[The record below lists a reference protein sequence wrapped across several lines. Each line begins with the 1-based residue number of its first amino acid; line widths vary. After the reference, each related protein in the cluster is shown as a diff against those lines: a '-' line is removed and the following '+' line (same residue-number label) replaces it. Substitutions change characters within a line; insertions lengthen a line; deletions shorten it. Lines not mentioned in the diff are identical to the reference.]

1 MKALGMP
8 AVLLCCLLVG
18 CGGCGSQPGD
28 RNDGGVESRASAV
41 LEASGGELLLDNDA
55 AFASKLAL
63 VDAASHTI
71 DIAYYIFDRDYSSSV
86 LADALLRAA
95 RRGVR
100 VRLLT
105 DYSAAYSR
113 LDWFDMLEAESGG
126 RLEVRFYNRPTRNMV
141 MDAAY
146 VTLGCTAAA
155 GDRGDCSPRK
165 FADLERRFAEERI
178 DGASAAALN
187 ISNLNVAGS
196 GDFLAGLYGRDPELM
211 ALAVQEGQG
220 VDPEALKGRAGGAD
234 SAGRESLKRLG
245 KLWFQARYGGGLDT
259 VSARIQLAFARG
271 LYGEQINPVYD
282 ALSAYMPLER
292 PDNRA
297 ARRDWD
303 YQSEFLHHKLLW
315 VDGRRLQLGGRNV
328 QDSYHMH
335 PGELTAKYVFEDS
348 DLVAEIAGGGDDIT
362 ASFERL
368 WDFRAMVATLGEVR
382 AHAPN
387 ESLSALAAHGAA
399 MARCEGRPR
408 SEREVCVA
416 SEFAARLRDPGE
428 RLADQR
434 QLMQRHLARYRG
446 EYRPAPSAPALPLD
460 PGARLYYLENL
471 PFRDG
476 QRGYGAEDDAPDAWS
491 KHIHG
496 QWLAALE
503 GSCGGEATRVVMHN
517 AYFLLPANL
526 LRALGGM
533 LDGSRD
539 CGNVSIE
546 VVTNSFATTDL
557 NAVNLAAAWQLK
569 ALDDYRRAHDGA
581 PGAADFSYGEYQAR
595 PGAPLL
601 SLHSKVMLFGDALFV
616 GSANAD
622 VRSFVMDT
630 NNGLYIENAPRLV
643 VAWEAWLQTQRERG
657 RIRELSETLGP
668 ELETLMRDNLAA
680 VEQLVEKYDR
690 RDRVEPQ
697 QMAALKAHA
706 AEFFTRIYQLS
717 GEVLEGDAGAAERFN
732 SLLKVI

>member
-1 MKALGMP
+1 MQILRMP
-8 AVLLCCLLVG
+8 AVLLSCLLVG

-28 RNDGGVESRASAV
+28 REGGVATRASAV

-63 VDAASHTI
+63 VNAASDTI

-113 LDWFDMLEAESGG
+113 LDWFGMLEAQSEG
-126 RLEVRFYNRPTRNMV
+126 RLAVRFYNRPTRNMV

-155 GDRGDCSPRK
+155 GERGDCSPQK
-165 FADLERRFAEERI
+165 FADLERRFAAERI
-178 DGASAAALN
+178 DGVSAAQLN

-196 GDFLAGLYGRDPELM
+196 GDFLAGLYGRNPELM

-220 VDPEALKGRAGGAD
+220 VDPEVLKDRAAGAD
-234 SAGRESLKRLG
+234 SAGQESLKRLG
-245 KLWFQARYGGGLDT
+245 KLWFQARYGGGLDSVT
-259 VSARIQLAFARG
+259 ARIQLAFARS
-271 LYGEQINPVYD
+271 LYGDQINPVYH
-282 ALSAYMPLER
+282 ALAAYMPLER

-315 VDGRRLQLGGRNV
+315 VDGRHLQLGGRNV
-328 QDSYHMH
+328 QDSYHMQ
-335 PGELTAKYVFEDS
+335 PNELAAKYVFEDS
-348 DLVAEIAGGGDDIT
+348 DLVADIASGAGDIT

-382 AHAPN
+382 SHAPN
-387 ESLSALAAHGAA
+387 ASLSALAAHNAA
-399 MARCEGRPR
+399 VARCEDRLQ
-408 SEREVCVA
+408 SERAICVA
-416 SEFAARLRDPGE
+416 SEFAARLQGRDE
-428 RLADQR
+428 RLADKHR
-434 QLMQRHLARYRG
+434 LMQQHLARYNR
-446 EYRPAPSAPALPLD
+446 EYRAAPSVPALPLD

-476 QRGYGAEDDAPDAWS
+476 QRGYGADDGAPDAWS
-491 KHIHG
+491 KHIHS
-496 QWLAALE
+496 QWLAAL
-503 GSCGGEATRVVMHN
+503 GKTCGAGDTRVVIHN

-526 LRALGGM
+526 LRALGSM

-539 CGNVSIE
+539 CGNVRIE

-569 ALDDYRRAHDGA
+569 ALDDHRRAHDGV
-581 PGAADFSYGEYQAR
+581 PGAAAFSYGEYQPR
-595 PGAPLL
+595 PDAPLL
-601 SLHSKVMLFGDALFV
+601 SLHSKVLLFGDALFV

-622 VRSFVMDT
+622 VRSFVLDT

-643 VAWEAWLQTQRERG
+643 AAWEAWLQAQRDQG
-657 RIRELSETLGP
+657 RILELSDTLGP
-668 ELETLMRDNLAA
+668 ELDALMRDNLAA
-680 VEQLVEKYDR
+680 VAQLVEKYDR
-690 RDRVEPQ
+690 RGRIEPE
-697 QMAALKAHA
+697 QMAELKARA
-706 AEFFTRIYQLS
+706 AEFFMRVYRLS